1 MASARLQAF
10 RRTVTVEWPKQQED
24 GARKHLVATAR
35 SGHAKIM
42 RESLVRAGGQPDF
55 EAFANRPGNTNLDSV
70 VLPGPI
76 VYRYRY
82 LREAVV
88 FALAAL
94 RKASPVV
101 SGAYRN
107 SHRVFIDGI
116 PVDGVPA
123 QINPGST
130 IMISNLVPY
139 ARRLEVGKTQSGR
152 AFVIQVP
159 PHIYERVTAQVRAR
173 FGNVGKVT
181 MGYANIPNAHVIKGR
196 LPGWYIASNGR
207 PRRRRQS
214 TGQPVPAPAM
224 FFELHA

>member
-1 MASARLQAF
+1 MASAALQAF
-10 RRTVTVEWPKQQED
+10 RRTVTVAWPQQQD
-24 GARKHLVATAR
+24 ADAKKHLVAVARAGHARIMREATAR
-35 SGHAKIM
+35 SGFA
-42 RESLVRAGGQPDF
+42 PDF
-55 EAFANRPGNTNLDSV
+55 DAYANRPGNANLDSV
-70 VLPGPI
+70 ILPGPI

-88 FALAAL
+88 FALSAL

-107 SHRVFIDGI
+107 SHRVFVDGI

-123 QINPGST
+123 QITPGST

-159 PHIYERVTAQVRAR
+159 PHIYQRVTDQVRAR
-173 FGNVGKVT
+173 FRNIGSIT
-181 MGYANIPNAHVIKGR
+181 SGYATVPPAYVIKGR
-196 LPGWYIASNGR
+196 LPSHYIASNGR
-207 PRRRRQS
+207 RRRRRQAV
-214 TGQPVPAPAM
+214 GQPVPSPAI
-224 FFELHA
+224 FFQLHA